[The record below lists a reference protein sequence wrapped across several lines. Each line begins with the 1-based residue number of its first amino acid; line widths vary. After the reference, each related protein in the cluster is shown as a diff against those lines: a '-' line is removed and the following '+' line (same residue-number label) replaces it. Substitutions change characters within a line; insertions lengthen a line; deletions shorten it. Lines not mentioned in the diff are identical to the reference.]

1 VGAIVAGVDRVDSA
15 AEPLATSGI
24 DFAAALLEQN
34 RLLAELIH
42 GADPATPVPGCP
54 GWTLTQLL
62 RHVGRGDRWAAT
74 IVRER
79 RDSFLDPKDVSNG
92 KPPDD
97 PDGAVEWLRESAR
110 TLVDAVARVGADT
123 TCWTFLGPR
132 PAAFW
137 VRRRLHET
145 TVHRADAA
153 LAVGVEYELA
163 PVLAADGLAEW
174 LDIVSATSGR
184 GDRPAPLDRG
194 ASLHLHA
201 TDGALGPAGE
211 WLVEAADGGVSWRRG
226 HAKATTAVRGPVVNL
241 LLATLRRR
249 PEADGL
255 ELIGDADV
263 WTRWLARTPF

>member
-1 VGAIVAGVDRVDSA
+1 VDRLDSA
-15 AEPLATSGI
+15 AEPPATPGI
-24 DFAAALLEQN
+24 DFAAALLEQI
-34 RLLAELIH
+34 RLLGDLIH
-42 GADPATPVPGCP
+42 GADPATPVPSCP

-97 PDGAVEWLRESAR
+97 PDGALEWLRESAR
-110 TLVDAVARVGADT
+110 MLVDAVARVGADT
-123 TCWTFLGPR
+123 ACWTFLGPR

-137 VRRRLHET
+137 IRRRLHET

-153 LAVGVEYELA
+153 LAVGADYELD

-174 LDIVSATSGR
+174 LDIVSGTAGR
-184 GDRPAPLDRG
+184 GDRPAPLDPG
-194 ASLHLHA
+194 TSLHLHA
-201 TDGALGPAGE
+201 TDDALGPAGE
-211 WLVEAADGGVSWRRG
+211 WLVEATNGGVGWRRG
-226 HAKATTAVRGPVVNL
+226 HAKATTAVRGPAVDL

-255 ELIGDADV
+255 EVIGDADV